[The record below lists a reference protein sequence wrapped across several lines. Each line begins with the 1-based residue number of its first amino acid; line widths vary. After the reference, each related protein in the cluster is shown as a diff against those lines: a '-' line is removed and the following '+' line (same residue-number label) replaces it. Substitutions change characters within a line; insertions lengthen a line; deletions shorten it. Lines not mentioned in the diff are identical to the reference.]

1 VAPNIHPGNIDAK
14 VEVTELMGN
23 EVFLYL
29 LTGGHSYI
37 ARVDPRTKAKV
48 GHDVRMVA
56 NLDNVHFFEKDT
68 PDNRA
73 LR

>member
-1 VAPNIHPGNIDAK
+1 
-14 VEVTELMGN
+14 
-23 EVFLYL
+23 

-37 ARVDPRTKAKV
+37 ARVDPRTKSKV
-48 GHDVRMVA
+48 GMDVRVVA

>member
-1 VAPNIHPGNIDAK
+1 
-14 VEVTELMGN
+14 LMGN

-29 LTGGHSYI
+29 LTGKNSYV
-37 ARVDPRTKAKV
+37 ARVDPRSKAKV
-48 GHDVRMVA
+48 GNDVRMVA

-68 PDNRA
+68 AENRA

>member
-1 VAPNIHPGNIDAK
+1 
-14 VEVTELMGN
+14 
-23 EVFLYL
+23 
-29 LTGGHSYI
+29 
-37 ARVDPRTKAKV
+37 
-48 GHDVRMVA
+48 VRMVA